1 MDMYTLLYLRER
13 TNKELPYRQHREL
26 YSMSPLWGSLD
37 GRRVGGEWTHVY
49 VCLSHSALH

>member
-13 TNKELPYRQHREL
+13 TNKELLYRQHREL